1 MKNLAEVKT
10 VTCYGQVNAGRWCQ
24 EHYETA
30 SRDAA
35 IRAKELREAGYAVTV
50 CSLGTQV
57 TNVGYVK
64 MTMVDIRPG
73 AHADT
78 CELPAVKVVR

>member
-1 MKNLAEVKT
+1 MAT
-10 VTCYGQVNAGRWCQ
+10 RDITCYGQVNSGRWCQ

-30 SRDAA
+30 SRAA
-35 IRAKELREAGYAVTV
+35 GIRAATLRQAGYAVTV

-57 TNVGYVK
+57 TPVGYVK

-73 AHADT
+73 THTDT
-78 CELPAVKVVR
+78 CDLPPVRVEWQR